1 MSHLLRKLKIYHLVG
16 IGDYITIDL
25 NEWIEHVFID
35 LTISKQLNGD
45 LIFYSKVNIE
55 IEISLNSTS
64 NNMWVDYLTIWMVL
78 EVRFKLNHKETQN
91 IIIYIMF
98 KYYNIQGYIPQIS
111 SSTYKYN
118 PNGKITT
125 R

>member
-1 MSHLLRKLKIYHLVG
+1 MSHLLRKLKIYHLID
-16 IGDYITIDL
+16 IGDYITINL

-35 LTISKQLNGD
+35 LIISKQLNGD
-45 LIFYSKVNIE
+45 LIFYSKVNTD

-111 SSTYKYN
+111 ASTYKL
-118 PNGKITT
+118 
-125 R
+125 